1 MLLSL
6 KKVWKEIECQLVLSL
21 HCWALWGRPDRLNPA
36 QITLLS
42 RSDSLR
48 SACLIASIQPEF
60 FEVGLIA
67 PSQLGFDPSRWQKSG
82 LDAMQLPTWSWLLQ
96 KSKWTCEIES
106 WYKYWCFYLLPFF
119 MFFVVKSKKW
129 EILFLNFNLVV
140 WRRSRALVGANK
152 KATKGWR
159 HALTTALISFR
170 EVLSLLKQRNI
181 ECANLKK
188 CQQTILDIFCIS
200 CNLVKK
206 TLSTYRVLQGQNFNT
221 FVSFC

>member
-1 MLLSL
+1 MKCCSAWR
-6 KKVWKEIECQLVLSL
+6 KF
-21 HCWALWGRPDRLNPA
+21 GRKLNA
-36 QITLLS
+36 SWYWVCIVGLFEVG
-42 RSDSLR
+42 
-48 SACLIASIQPEF
+48 LIASIQHQIIWGWPDHFIIQPGF

-67 PSQLGFDPSRWQKSG
+67 PSQLGFDPSQWQKSG

-140 WRRSRALVGANK
+140 GRRSRALVGANK

-200 CNLVKK
+200 CNLVNKI
-206 TLSTYRVLQGQNFNT
+206 LSTYDAVSDVVESRVH
-221 FVSFC
+221 